1 MRGGNFCGFGTAGN
15 SSRSVITHTPAPGM
29 IVPAVCYWMIIFVN
43 MYSIDIIYGPVVR
56 KAVTL
61 PVAAF
66 VSDSVVPMAVID
78 SAVITDMPP
87 PISVVVAV
95 AVAAAGISPKSGS
108 P

>member
-1 MRGGNFCGFGTAGN
+1 
-15 SSRSVITHTPAPGM
+15 M
-29 IVPAVCYWMIIFVN
+29 IVSAVCYWMIIFVD
-43 MYSIDIIYGPVVR
+43 MYSIDIIYGPVVL
-56 KAVTL
+56 KAVTF

-66 VSDSVVPMAVID
+66 VSDSVIPMAVIN

-95 AVAAAGISPKSGS
+95 AAAGINPKSRS